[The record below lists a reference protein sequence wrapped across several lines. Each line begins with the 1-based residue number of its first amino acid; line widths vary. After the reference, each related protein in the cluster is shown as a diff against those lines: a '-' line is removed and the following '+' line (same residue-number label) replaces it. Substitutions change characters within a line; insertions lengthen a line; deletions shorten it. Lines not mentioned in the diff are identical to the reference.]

1 MIYTVKI
8 FKPTGKFYAEDEP
21 ILEKN
26 YCLYTK
32 IPEIIKTKY
41 KNKLKEGYLIL
52 VEDETGAA
60 HIFKEN

>member
-8 FKPTGKFYAEDEP
+8 FKPNGKFYAEDEP
-21 ILEKN
+21 ILERN
-26 YCLYTK
+26 YRLYTE
-32 IPEIIKTKY
+32 IPKIIKTKY
-41 KNKLKEGYLIL
+41 KNKLKYGYLIL

>member
-8 FKPTGKFYAEDEP
+8 FRPNGKFYAEDEP
-21 ILEKN
+21 ILERN
-26 YCLYTK
+26 YRLYTEIPK
-32 IPEIIKTKY
+32 IVKIKY
-41 KNKLKEGYLIL
+41 KNKLKDGYLIL